1 MRKAIL
7 FDLDGTLLPMDLDVF
22 IQKYFSL
29 LAQTAAPYGYK
40 PGDLI
45 GAVWA
50 GTKAKL
56 KNDGTASNEVR
67 FWDAFAALL
76 GEQVR
81 ELEPLLAEFYRTR
94 FHEVKSVVQ
103 PNPAFARAAVALAHE
118 KAERVIL
125 ATSPIF
131 PRCAVESRLEWAGL
145 CADDFDYITS
155 YENSAFS
162 KPNPK
167 YYAQILSELG
177 LEAKDCLMVGNDV
190 QEDMEASAAVGIE
203 SYLIT
208 DCIISRKEEPLTCPH
223 GTQEE
228 FFAWL

>member
-1 MRKAIL
+1 M
-7 FDLDGTLLPMDLDVF
+7 
-22 IQKYFSL
+22 
-29 LAQTAAPYGYK
+29 
-40 PGDLI
+40 
-45 GAVWA
+45 
-50 GTKAKL
+50 
-56 KNDGTASNEVR
+56 
-67 FWDAFAALL
+67 
-76 GEQVR
+76 
-81 ELEPLLAEFYRTR
+81 
-94 FHEVKSVVQ
+94 
-103 PNPAFARAAVALAHE
+103 
-118 KAERVIL
+118 
-125 ATSPIF
+125 
-131 PRCAVESRLEWAGL
+131 

-228 FFAWL
+228 FLTWL

>member
-29 LAQTAAPYGYK
+29 LAQTAAPHGYK
-40 PGDLI
+40 PDDLI

-50 GTKAKL
+50 GTKAML

-81 ELEPLLAEFYRTR
+81 ELEPLFAEFYRTR

-167 YYAQILSELG
+167 YYAQILSELR

-190 QEDMEASAAVGIE
+190 QEDIEASAAVGIE

-228 FFAWL
+228 FLAWL